1 MSESEHRMIEILRIL
16 NVQEKP
22 IGSKVIADELK
33 NKGYNLG
40 ERAVRY
46 HMQILDEKG
55 YTERKG
61 YSGRV
66 ITELGRAKLEKGLIY
81 DQVDFT
87 FSKFEERIYLTDFDY
102 NKKCGNVIVNTS
114 NILDNKAFDIIKKV
128 FAAGVCVSP
137 LINAKKIEI
146 NGKKGYV
153 MKTICGTTIDGVFLK
168 NGIPS
173 IPQYGGL
180 VEIEDYYP
188 TKFSELIS
196 YKKTSI
202 TPLDAFIAKDMTS
215 VLDVAEHG
223 TGTIPANFRII
234 PETGLKKAKEI
245 IQKLEKVGIGGVLE
259 IGETSENVLGIPVPE
274 GMVGISIIGGIT
286 PFCAAQEMDY
296 KVDIKTGEEFIDY
309 NKLKELES
317 SKHKIKKAK
326 KVEYKKTPFIL
337 TKSLN
342 RMNQVDYDIETNEG
356 NIVANI
362 SYLDRLD
369 LDDALTIMKRTYKNL
384 PKYMNPLFNIV
395 DHPSD
400 ESKVGIATVCSL
412 SIDGILINNGI
423 MSTPRYGGLLEL
435 GKPPLFV
442 EMISYDG
449 SSIDPHK
456 IFIFKNLTQISKRK
470 NPKKILASIKEVPYI
485 ARPECKA
492 ILDKINENGFPI
504 FKVGKPRELV
514 YNAKVDNYNF
524 GIVTGSGLNSIAAIK
539 EKGIAIEAKAVET
552 ILPIEDMS
560 LIYEQWLKK
569 IAFKNL
575 NKNSKKLLKK

>member
-33 NKGYNLG
+33 TKGYNLG

-87 FSKFEERIYLTDFDY
+87 FSKFEERIYLTNFDY
-102 NKKCGNVIVNTS
+102 NKRCGNVIVNTS
-114 NILDNKAFDIIKKV
+114 NILENKAFDIIKEV

-137 LINAKKIEI
+137 LINAKKTEI

-215 VLDVAEHG
+215 VLEVAEHG

-234 PETGLKKAKEI
+234 PGTSLEKAKEI
-245 IQKLEKVGIGGVLE
+245 IQKLENVGIGGVLE
-259 IGETSENVLGIPVPE
+259 IG
-274 GMVGISIIGGIT
+274 IGGIT

-317 SKHKIKKAK
+317 SKHRIKKAK
-326 KVEYKKTPFIL
+326 KMEYKKTPFIL

-362 SYLDRLD
+362 SYLNKLD
-369 LDDALTIMKRTYKNL
+369 LDDALAIMKRTYKSL

-485 ARPECKA
+485 ARPECEE

-552 ILPIEDMS
+552 ILPIEDMN
-560 LIYEQWLKK
+560 LIYEQ
-569 IAFKNL
+569 
-575 NKNSKKLLKK
+575 